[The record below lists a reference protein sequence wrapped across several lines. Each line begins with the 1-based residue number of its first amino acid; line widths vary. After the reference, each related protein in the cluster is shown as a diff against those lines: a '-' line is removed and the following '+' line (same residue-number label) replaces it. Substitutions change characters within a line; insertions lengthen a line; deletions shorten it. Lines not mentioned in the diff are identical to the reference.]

1 MSSAVSHEMITPI
14 KCIICMTEEHKKTV
28 TNEADLNVVDLI
40 EITAKM
46 LLNQVKGSLESIMLD
61 KNMF

>member
-14 KCIICMTEEHKKTV
+14 KCIISMTNEHKKTV
-28 TNEADLNVVDLI
+28 QNPTELNVVDLI

-46 LLNQVKGSLESIMLD
+46 LLNQVTGNLDRIMLD
-61 KNMF
+61 KNIF